1 MANTVKL
8 KRSAVASAVPTTA
21 QLELGELAINT
32 NDGKLF
38 LKRNNGTES
47 IVQVGSSLIADNGTG
62 IAVNGRTTFSAPN
75 TSAAAWTTAGI
86 NLVVSPATFTDTT
99 SSGTVADIRMNNF
112 GAQTLAASSPITATL
127 FYGTYFN
134 APIAGTNVTATN
146 RFALGA
152 ETLRVTST
160 SSFGDTLFGA
170 GIQMSGGV
178 VFNTATSSINMGTS
192 QTTGTWTAGG
202 ASQTGTITLG
212 QSTVAQTTN
221 IQAGATASG
230 STKTINIGTGGLTGS
245 TTTVTIG
252 SSNSTTTVG
261 IQGSLTTTGNIAA
274 LTGTGR
280 AFLATDSG
288 GSMSLG
294 RVDGVASAP
303 YIDFN
308 SGATLVDY
316 DTRIAASSGT
326 GTAGQG
332 TLTLTSATTALTG
345 VLSTPLGSAAAPSHT
360 FTGDTNT
367 GMWSPAADTIAFS
380 EGGVEAMRIDS
391 TGNVGIGTTSPGY
404 KLSVSGTAEITAA
417 KEGVFTITD
426 GATVNLD
433 PNNGSIQ
440 TWTLGANRTPGQA
453 NWASGQSITL
463 MIDDGTAFAVT
474 WTTLGVVWETNAG
487 SAPTLATT
495 GFTVIVLWKVGT
507 TIYGAR
513 VGDA

>member
-1 MANTVKL
+1 
-8 KRSAVASAVPTTA
+8 VPTTA

-32 NDGKLF
+32 TDGKLF

-47 IVQVGSSLIADNGTG
+47 IVEVGAVGGTLAVANGGTGATTFTSGKLLVGQGTSAITSSLIGDDGTTVTIDNIAVAGGSINSTSVGATTASTGAFTTLSGSGAVTFGSSVGFNSLTAAMSLGGNHTTGVFTIGGATGTG
-62 IAVNGRTTFSAPN
+62 ILTIGRS
-75 TSAAAWTTAGI
+75 
-86 NLVVSPATFTDTT
+86 
-99 SSGTVADIRMNNF
+99 
-112 GAQTLAASSPITATL
+112 TLS
-127 FYGTYFN
+127 
-134 APIAGTNVTATN
+134 
-146 RFALGA
+146 
-152 ETLRVTST
+152 
-160 SSFGDTLFGA
+160 
-170 GIQMSGGV
+170 
-178 VFNTATSSINMGTS
+178 
-192 QTTGTWTAGG
+192 
-202 ASQTGTITLG
+202 
-212 QSTVAQTTN
+212 QTTN

-252 SSNSTTTVG
+252 SGSSTTTVG
-261 IQGSLTTTGNIAA
+261 ISGSLTTTGNIAA

-280 AFLATDSG
+280 TLLATDSG
-288 GSMSLG
+288 GSISIG

-303 YIDFN
+303 FIDFN
-308 SGATLVDY
+308 SGATAVDF
-316 DTRIAASSGT
+316 DARIAAGGGT

-332 TLTLTSATTALTG
+332 TLTLTAASTAVTG
-345 VLSTPLGSAAAPSHT
+345 VLSTSLGSAAAPSYT

-391 TGNVGIGTTSPGY
+391 TGNVGIGNVSPGY
-404 KLSVSGTAEITAA
+404 KLSVTGTAEITAA

-440 TWTLGANRTPGQA
+440 SWTLGASRTPGQA
-453 NWASGQSITL
+453 NWATGQSMTL

-474 WTTLGVVWETNAG
+474 WTTLGVVWKTNAG
-487 SAPTLATT
+487 VAPTLATT
-495 GFTVIVLWKVGT
+495 GFSVIVLWKVGS